1 MINDTFMSTFT
12 GFQYGVENLKS
23 IILMLAITDKR
34 LTVEKAVQL
43 ARLETLYQVNNTR
56 WIDQSPKISEG
67 AITST
72 HTGQIFSII

>member
-1 MINDTFMSTFT
+1 MRVIPLHKIVFQKSKVKQKRSMINDTFMSTFT

-56 WIDQSPKISEG
+56 WIQ
-67 AITST
+67 
-72 HTGQIFSII
+72 

>member
-1 MINDTFMSTFT
+1 MINDTYMYMSTFT

-43 ARLETLYQVNNTR
+43 ARLETLYQVNKTR
-56 WIDQSPKISEG
+56 WIQ
-67 AITST
+67 
-72 HTGQIFSII
+72 

>member
-1 MINDTFMSTFT
+1 MINDTYMSTFT

-56 WIDQSPKISEG
+56 WIQ
-67 AITST
+67 
-72 HTGQIFSII
+72 

>member
-1 MINDTFMSTFT
+1 MRLIPLHKIVFQKSKVKQKISMINDTFMSTFT

-43 ARLETLYQVNNTR
+43 ARLETLYQVNKTR
-56 WIDQSPKISEG
+56 WIQ
-67 AITST
+67 
-72 HTGQIFSII
+72 

>member
-1 MINDTFMSTFT
+1 MINDTVMSTFT

-56 WIDQSPKISEG
+56 WIQ
-67 AITST
+67 
-72 HTGQIFSII
+72 

>member
-1 MINDTFMSTFT
+1 MINDTFMSTFI

-43 ARLETLYQVNNTR
+43 ARLETLYQVNKTR
-56 WIDQSPKISEG
+56 WIQ
-67 AITST
+67 
-72 HTGQIFSII
+72 

>member
-56 WIDQSPKISEG
+56 WIQ
-67 AITST
+67 
-72 HTGQIFSII
+72 

>member
-1 MINDTFMSTFT
+1 MRVIPLHKIVFQKSKVKQKRSMINDTFMSTFT

-23 IILMLAITDKR
+23 IILMLGVTDKR

-56 WIDQSPKISEG
+56 WIQ
-67 AITST
+67 
-72 HTGQIFSII
+72 

>member
-1 MINDTFMSTFT
+1 MRVIPLHKIVFQKSKVKQKRSMINDTYMSTFT

-56 WIDQSPKISEG
+56 WIQ
-67 AITST
+67 
-72 HTGQIFSII
+72 

>member
-1 MINDTFMSTFT
+1 MIIDTYMSTFT

-43 ARLETLYQVNNTR
+43 ARLETLYQVNKTR
-56 WIDQSPKISEG
+56 WIQ
-67 AITST
+67 
-72 HTGQIFSII
+72 

>member
-1 MINDTFMSTFT
+1 MSTFT

-56 WIDQSPKISEG
+56 WIQ
-67 AITST
+67 
-72 HTGQIFSII
+72 

>member
-1 MINDTFMSTFT
+1 MRVIPLHKIVFQKSKVKQKISMINDTFMSTFT

-43 ARLETLYQVNNTR
+43 ARLETLYQVNKTR
-56 WIDQSPKISEG
+56 WIQ
-67 AITST
+67 
-72 HTGQIFSII
+72 